1 MGKKKSKLGV
11 NNPEMSN
18 LSALLLEFRKIMA
31 VTRCHFIFFFVSML
45 ALLELFE
52 ALQMVQTH
60 SEKATYAAFI
70 CVRRQSLNTHF
81 TIVKHGT
88 VFLPR
93 RCYWGFSYQLGG
105 TDSLLLQ
112 GAISGIFIGNEF
124 CVIPL
129 KAPLCIV
136 PFSSY
141 LLLFLLVLSP
151 HWYLW
156 FWV

>member
-31 VTRCHFIFFFVSML
+31 VTRCHFIFFFVSVL

-129 KAPLCIV
+129 KAPLYIV